1 MDYLSRASK
10 PMRLAEGG
18 IKSTDQSFLGK
29 GGGQRKQKQ
38 VSLGWKGQEISGN
51 SALHERD
58 KMSNKSSTNPALGK
72 EEKEPSD
79 NILG

>member
-29 GGGQRKQKQ
+29 GGGAKKTETSVPWVKRARNQWQFC
-38 VSLGWKGQEISGN
+38 L
-51 SALHERD
+51 A
-58 KMSNKSSTNPALGK
+58 
-72 EEKEPSD
+72 
-79 NILG
+79 